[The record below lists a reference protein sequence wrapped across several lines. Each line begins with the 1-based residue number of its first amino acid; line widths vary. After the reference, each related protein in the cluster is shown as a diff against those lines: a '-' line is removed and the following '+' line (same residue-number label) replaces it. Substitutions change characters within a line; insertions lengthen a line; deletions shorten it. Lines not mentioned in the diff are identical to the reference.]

1 LTLKTHENIHIFNA
15 EKYETHA
22 CKNIYHTFEY

>member
-1 LTLKTHENIHIFNA
+1 LTLKTHENIFNA

-22 CKNIYHTFEY
+22 CKNIYHTFEHY